1 MSNIN
6 ILYFDRI
13 DVSEET
19 DVKETAN
26 HKTVIFGTVNKGF
39 KFQPYICKRCH
50 DLLMSMNL
58 SDIAILNIKRS
69 DYRCIISGIS
79 KSEAVNI
86 IQNINSTGKR
96 RTF

>member
-26 HKTVIFGTVNKGF
+26 HKSVISGTVNKGF
-39 KFQPYICKRCH
+39 KFQPCICKRCH
-50 DLLMSMNL
+50 DLSMSMNL
-58 SDIAILNIKRS
+58 SDIATLNIKSS

-79 KSEAVNI
+79 KSEAMNI

-96 RTF
+96 GTL